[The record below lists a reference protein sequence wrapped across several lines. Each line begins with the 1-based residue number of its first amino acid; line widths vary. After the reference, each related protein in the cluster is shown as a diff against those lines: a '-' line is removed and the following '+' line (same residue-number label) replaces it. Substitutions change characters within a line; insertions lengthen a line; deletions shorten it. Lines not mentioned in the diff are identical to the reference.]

1 MAIEI
6 AGQVGPQTLSDGNSQ
21 PFRQGRSGEI
31 VMQELHGRFY
41 EQAYRAAIFTGGMTA
56 LTTIAAATFTTA
68 TTGATA
74 TPIVGLWNPVT
85 SPVNL
90 VVLQAQLATVL
101 TALTAT
107 GGGPFVWM
115 TSIGNSAITTGN
127 VPVNRKTLNAYG
139 SYAKVFGGAAL
150 TGMTGTLTALT
161 PSAIASGPMYSIS
174 SIGTAAGF
182 MTAFTGGVEN
192 FDGSLI
198 VPPGGVL
205 ALMAV
210 TTPVAQSAVA
220 GITWEE
226 VAL

>member
-1 MAIEI
+1 MGIEI
-6 AGQVGPQTLSDGNSQ
+6 EGQVGPQVLQDGVSQ
-21 PFRQGRSGEI
+21 PFRQGKGAEL
-31 VMQELHGRFY
+31 VVQELHGRFY
-41 EQAYRAAIFTGGMTA
+41 EQTYRGNVYRGGMTA
-56 LTTIAAATFTTA
+56 LTSIANATFTIA

-74 TPIVGLWNPVT
+74 TPIVGLWNPLT

-90 VVLQAQLATVL
+90 VILQAQLATVL
-101 TALTAT
+101 SALTAT

-115 TSIGNSAITTGN
+115 GAAGNSVISTGN
-127 VPVNRKTLNAYG
+127 VPINSKTLNAYG

-150 TGMTGTLTALT
+150 TGMTGTLAAVVG
-161 PSAIASGPMYSIS
+161 SGIASGPAYSIS

-182 MTAFTGGVEN
+182 MTPYTATVEN

-210 TTPVAQSAVA
+210 TTPVAQSAVS
-220 GITWEE
+220 GIVWEE
-226 VAL
+226 VPL

>member
-21 PFRQGRSGEI
+21 PFRQERSGAL
-31 VMQELHGRFY
+31 VVQELHGRFY
-41 EQAYRAAIFTGGMTA
+41 EQTYRSAVFAGGMTA
-56 LTTIAAATFTTA
+56 LTTIAAATFTVA

-74 TPIVGLWNPVT
+74 TPIVGLWNPTT

-107 GGGPFVWM
+107 GGGPFIWM
-115 TSIGNSAITTGN
+115 TSAGNSAITTGN

-150 TGMTGTLTALT
+150 TGMTGTLTVMA
-161 PSAIASGPMYSIS
+161 PSAICSGPAYSIS
-174 SIGTAAGF
+174 EIGTAAGF
-182 MTAFTGGVEN
+182 MTSYSGGVEN

-220 GITWEE
+220 GIVWEE